1 MQQKT
6 DYHSI
11 VVKEITINDAIQ
23 VFLDKSLVTASP
35 QTVTWYQKR
44 LALFQCDYGEKYL
57 SEFDESDLWVWYK
70 KIQGKVRQGNHP
82 VPGKISITTQHG
94 YVRAVRRFFK
104 WLYVE
109 QLIFVDLARE
119 IKLPKLPKNGKKGI
133 SDDNVDTLLK
143 AAASNRR
150 DYAMLRFIESTGCRR
165 GGVAD
170 LRISDLSLDAT
181 EPLCRRAIVREKGN
195 KERIVFMSFEALRAM
210 REWLD
215 ERESESDFVF
225 INTRKPD
232 NGLAPSGIS
241 QIVSRYKDETG
252 IIGQVSP
259 HQWRHRLGRKM
270 LEEGMPLG
278 LLSQMLGHTSVV
290 VTNDFYGMFAVDDLH
305 KAVDRYYKSPKR
317 NK

>member
-6 DYHSI
+6 NYQSI
-11 VVKEITINDAIQ
+11 TVKEITINDAIQ
-23 VFLDKSLVTASP
+23 AFLDKSLVTASP

-57 SEFDESDLWVWYK
+57 SEFDEPDLWTWYK
-70 KIQGKVRQGNHP
+70 KIQEKVRRGNHP

-104 WLYVE
+104 WLYEE
-109 QLIFVDLARE
+109 QLIFVDMARE

-133 SDDNVDTLLK
+133 SDDNVDILLK
-143 AAASNRR
+143 AASSNKR

-170 LRISDLSLDAT
+170 LRLSDLNLDAK
-181 EPLCRRAIVREKGN
+181 EPLCRRVTVREKGN

-215 ERESESDFVF
+215 ERESEGDFVF
-225 INTRKPD
+225 TNNHKL
-232 NGLAPSGIS
+232 NQGLVPCSVS
-241 QIVSRYKDETG
+241 QIITRYKEQTG
-252 IIGQVSP
+252 ILGRVSP

-305 KAVDRYYKSPKR
+305 KSVDRYYKAPKR